1 MSYCTL
7 FYLLLA
13 LAVFFG
19 IYFAYNTAKEEG
31 KEFDPTEFIKIL
43 GLFLLCG
50 IVFGVFVD
58 VFFLATRFL
67 LWFAVKVLNFLK
79 AEIFSRRTGSIL
91 SLLAVNAMGGY
102 LFWEMLK
109 EKKES
114 KAKSDWEPAASKPAK
129 SSDEPKKKEEEEDAS
144 DESSELSTDG
154 RESGVEEAPSSE
166 GEDAGS
172 VEGEGNTGENEQ
184 EKGEEGK

>member
-19 IYFAYNTAKEEG
+19 VYFAYNTANEDG
-31 KEFDPTEFIKIL
+31 KEFDPAEFIKIL

-67 LWFAVKVLNFLK
+67 LWFAVKILNFLK

-109 EKKES
+109 EKKEN
-114 KAKSDWEPAASKPAK
+114 KVESDWEPAASKPVK

-144 DESSELSTDG
+144 DESSGLSPDG
-154 RESGVEEAPSSE
+154 RESGSEKKSASE
-166 GEDAGS
+166 GVESGGGA
-172 VEGEGNTGENEQ
+172 EGEENRQ
-184 EKGEEGK
+184 EKGE